1 MLPRIPLKPFAIA
14 AAAGLLLIP
23 ARVYPQD
30 MPPAAKPLEAR
41 IRQGPSVADLVEYAY
56 RNNPEIRAA
65 RGRWKAVVE
74 RYRVTTGYPDPQ
86 VTVTYFPEPIE
97 TRLGPQDWN
106 AVLAQ
111 KIPFPGK
118 LSKAGEVVA
127 AEARIARLELDR
139 TVRDVVVRIRE
150 SYHEL
155 LYIRDAKRV
164 VEENRRLVD
173 HMRKLAETAH
183 ADDRAA
189 FVDVAKAQS
198 QVAQLAYDA
207 LLLEELE
214 QTEIA
219 QLNALLNRA
228 PEAPIGPLADEP
240 VLPLAYELD
249 EIYRLAE
256 ANQEEIRMAGA
267 RVDRARARLDLA
279 RYQNLP
285 DFKVGLFYA
294 GIGDPDVPKDP
305 EDAGR
310 DAVGVQFGV
319 TIPLWLGKNRG
330 RTEGARAEL
339 EAARAQRAV
348 RINETRAMIRSLY
361 FRLKNAERLVKLYRD
376 DLLPQAARSL
386 EVAETW
392 FQEGQGSFSDF
403 VETESVYYNFQ
414 LSLARAR
421 ADYGKFLARLERLA
435 GRSLTRRA
443 EETARQEGTP

>member
-1 MLPRIPLKPFAIA
+1 MPLRTPLKRIAIA
-14 AAAGLLLIP
+14 AAAGMLWAP
-23 ARVYPQD
+23 ARAHAQSAPL
-30 MPPAAKPLEAR
+30 PAEALEAR

-65 RGRWKAVVE
+65 RERWKAVVE

-86 VTVTYFPEPIE
+86 ITVTYFPEPVE

-155 LYIRDAKRV
+155 LYIRDARRV

-214 QTEIA
+214 ETERA
-219 QLNALLNRA
+219 RLNALLDRA
-228 PEAPIGPLADEP
+228 PGAPIGPLADEP
-240 VLPLAYELD
+240 VRPLAYALD

-256 ANQEEIRMAGA
+256 THQEEIRMAEA

-319 TIPLWLGKNRG
+319 TIPLWFGKNRG

-339 EAARAQRAV
+339 EAARAQRAA
-348 RINETRAMIRSLY
+348 RINQTRATIRSLY

-376 DLLPQAARSL
+376 DLLPQAAQSL

-392 FQEGQGSFSDF
+392 FQEGHGSFSDF

-443 EETARQEGTP
+443 EDTARQEGTP